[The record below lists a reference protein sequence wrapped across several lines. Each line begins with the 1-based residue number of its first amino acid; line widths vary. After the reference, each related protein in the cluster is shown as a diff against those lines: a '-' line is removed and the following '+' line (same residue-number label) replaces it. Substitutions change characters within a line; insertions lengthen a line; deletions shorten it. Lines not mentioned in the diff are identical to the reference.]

1 MGFEFNKPW
10 VDFAVTGVGG
20 KEVSEEDVDDEIA
33 DGGRVGPLLTE
44 LVTRFSDQV
53 VFNLNI
59 CNKLCDYL

>member
-1 MGFEFNKPW
+1 M
-10 VDFAVTGVGG
+10 TGVGG
-20 KEVSEEDVDDEIA
+20 KEVSEADVDDEIA

-59 CNKLCDYL
+59 CKCAFILCCYKTPCKSGLV